1 MMNVV
6 SAEPQTQAPAAAATA
21 QAKSFRLK
29 RSGVRPKVFDGIE
42 VCHSMSHELGTP
54 FWYELNIY
62 RTTSDEF
69 VGEVKFFTKSDSQR
83 DTFKT
88 FTAFDTEGLMAK
100 LEEYDPTA
108 DIEPNC
114 SPKSQVTEHAAKAA
128 LQVAELS
135 VLMHEAKRQWDDVIG
150 DILFQ
155 ISAS

>member
-6 SAEPQTQAPAAAATA
+6 QTEAPAQAVAPSV
-21 QAKSFRLK
+21 QAKTFRLK
-29 RSGVRPKVFDGIE
+29 RSGVRPKVFEGAE
-42 VCHSMSHELGTP
+42 VCHSMSYESGTP

-62 RTTSDEF
+62 RTTSSSF
-69 VGEVKFFTKSDSQR
+69 VSEIKFFTKSDSLR

-88 FTAFDTEGLMAK
+88 FDAVSIDDLIGR
-100 LEEYDPTA
+100 LEKYDPTG
-108 DIEPNC
+108 DIEPRIIPAEQLEAN
-114 SPKSQVTEHAAKAA
+114 AAKAA

-135 VLMHEAKRQWDDVIG
+135 VKMHEAKRQWDDVIG